1 MKVEKVDKM
10 NKYPKYEEIVNA
22 YNELL
27 EIVKDA
33 KTVSDLIEIKKQN
46 HLTFEIDGYLIET
59 QLEENYITLDTELST
74 IEWFRVEGYKMLD
87 YIYFRTDKTVYF
99 DVWSDYYDND
109 FIDSMTIENFTEEKY
124 KKEIESFEIAM
135 KNFKN

>member
-1 MKVEKVDKM
+1 M

-33 KTVSDLIEIKKQN
+33 KTISDLIEIEKQN
-46 HLTFEIDGYLIET
+46 KLTFEIDGDFIET
-59 QLEENYITLDTELST
+59 RIKDKCITLDTNLSNV
-74 IEWFRVEGYKMLD
+74 EWFRVESYKVLD
-87 YIYFRTDKTVYF
+87 YIYFHTDKTVYF

-109 FIDSMTIENFTEEKY
+109 FIDSMNIEDFTEEKY
-124 KKEIESFEIAM
+124 KSEIEEFEKVIS
-135 KNFKN
+135 KFK

>member
-1 MKVEKVDKM
+1 MK
-10 NKYPKYEEIVNA
+10 KYPKYKEILKSFSELSEIVM
-22 YNELL
+22 
-27 EIVKDA
+27 VA
-33 KTVSDLIEIKKQN
+33 KTVNDLIEIKNKY
-46 HLTFEIDGYLIET
+46 HLTFEIDGDLIET
-59 QLEENYITLDTELST
+59 QLGKNYITLDTELST
-74 IEWFRVEGYKMLD
+74 VEWVRVESYKMLD

-109 FIDSMTIENFTEEKY
+109 FIDSMTIEKFTEEKY

>member
-1 MKVEKVDKM
+1 MK
-10 NKYPKYEEIVNA
+10 KYPKYKEILKAFSELSEIVM
-22 YNELL
+22 
-27 EIVKDA
+27 VA
-33 KTVSDLIEIKKQN
+33 KTINDLIEIGKKYR
-46 HLTFEIDGYLIET
+46 LTFEIDGDLIET
-59 QLEENYITLDTELST
+59 QLEKNYITLDTELST
-74 IEWFRVEGYKMLD
+74 VEWVRVESYKMLD

-109 FIDSMTIENFTEEKY
+109 FIDSMTIEKFTEEKY